1 MFYSI
6 TGKIVYI
13 DTQSVAIETGG
24 VAFRCSTTLT
34 TLKRIGEKGSTT
46 TLYTYLNVR
55 EDALDLFGFAD
66 EQELECFKLLI
77 GVSGVGPKAALAI
90 LSELTPDKLALCLA
104 TGDSKAITRAQGVG
118 PKLAQ
123 RVVLE
128 LKDKLAKGLELSAV
142 TPEIE
147 AAGIAAAEGSAA
159 EAVSALTMLG
169 YSQSEAAAA
178 VAKLD
183 AALPVEDMI
192 RQALKTLARQV

>member
-34 TLKRIGEKGSTT
+34 TLKRIGEKGSTA

-183 AALPVEDMI
+183 ASLSVEDMI

>member
-6 TGKIVYI
+6 TGKIVYV

-24 VAFRCSTTLT
+24 IAFRCSTTLT
-34 TLKRIGEKGSTT
+34 TLKRIGEKGNTA

-104 TGDSKAITRAQGVG
+104 TGDSKAITRAPGVG

-128 LKDKLAKGLELSAV
+128 LKDKLARGLELSAV

-183 AALPVEDMI
+183 ASLSIEDMI

>member
-6 TGKIVYI
+6 TGRVVHL
-13 DTQSVAIETGG
+13 DAQSVALETGG
-24 VAFRCSTTLT
+24 VAFQCNTTLS
-34 TLKRIGEKGSTT
+34 TLKTVGEKGSTA

-55 EDALDLFGFAD
+55 EDALDLFGFAT

-77 GVSGVGPKAALAI
+77 SVSGVGPKAALSI

-104 TGDSKAITRAQGVG
+104 TGDSKSITRAQGIG

-128 LKDKLAKGLELSAV
+128 LKDKLAKGLELPADS
-142 TPEIE
+142 PEIQ
-147 AAGIAAAEGSAA
+147 AAGIAAADGNAS

-169 YSQSEAAAA
+169 YSQSEAAMA
-178 VAKLD
+178 VSKLD
-183 AALPVEDMI
+183 GAMPVEELI
-192 RQALKTLARQV
+192 KQALKQLARQV

>member
-6 TGKIVYI
+6 TGKIVYV

-24 VAFRCSTTLT
+24 IAFRCSTTLT
-34 TLKRIGEKGSTT
+34 TLKRIGEKGNTA

-183 AALPVEDMI
+183 ASLSVEDMI

>member
-6 TGKIVYI
+6 TGKIVYV

-24 VAFRCSTTLT
+24 IAFRCSTTLT
-34 TLKRIGEKGSTT
+34 TLKRIGEKGNTA

-104 TGDSKAITRAQGVG
+104 TGDSKAITRAPGVG

-183 AALPVEDMI
+183 ASLSVEDMI
-192 RQALKTLARQV
+192 RQAFKTLARQV

>member
-6 TGKIVYI
+6 TGRVVHR
-13 DTQSVAIETGG
+13 DTQSVALETGG
-24 VAFRCSTTLT
+24 VAFQCSTTLS
-34 TLKRIGEKGSTT
+34 TLKTIGEKGSTA

-55 EDALDLFGFAD
+55 EDALDLFGFAT

-77 GVSGVGPKAALAI
+77 SVSGVGPKAALSI

-104 TGDSKAITRAQGVG
+104 TGDSKSITRAQGVG

-128 LKDKLAKGLELSAV
+128 LKDKLAKGLELPADS
-142 TPEIE
+142 PEIQ
-147 AAGIAAAEGSAA
+147 AAGLAAADGNAA

-169 YSQSEAAAA
+169 YSQSEAAMA
-178 VAKLD
+178 VSKLD
-183 AALPVEDMI
+183 GDLPVVALI
-192 RQALKTLARQV
+192 KQALKQLARQV

>member
-6 TGKIVYI
+6 TGKIVYV

-24 VAFRCSTTLT
+24 IAFRCSTTLT
-34 TLKRIGEKGSTT
+34 TLKRIGEKGNTA

-104 TGDSKAITRAQGVG
+104 TGDSKAITRAPGVG

-183 AALPVEDMI
+183 ASLSVEDMI

>member
-34 TLKRIGEKGSTT
+34 TLKRIGEKGSTA

-104 TGDSKAITRAQGVG
+104 TGDSKAITRAPGVG

-147 AAGIAAAEGSAA
+147 ATGIAAAEGSAA
-159 EAVSALTMLG
+159 KAVSALTMLG

-183 AALPVEDMI
+183 ASLSVEDMI

>member
-34 TLKRIGEKGSTT
+34 TLKRIGEKGSTA

-104 TGDSKAITRAQGVG
+104 TGDSKAITRAPGVG

-178 VAKLD
+178 IAKLD
-183 AALPVEDMI
+183 ASLSVEDMI

>member
-6 TGKIVYI
+6 TGRVVHR
-13 DTQSVAIETGG
+13 DTQSVAVETGG
-24 VAFRCSTTLT
+24 VAFQCSTTLS
-34 TLKRIGEKGSTT
+34 TLKTIGEKGSTA

-55 EDALDLFGFAD
+55 EDALDLFGFAT

-77 GVSGVGPKAALAI
+77 SVSGVGPKAALAI

-104 TGDSKAITRAQGVG
+104 TGDSKSITRAQGVG

-128 LKDKLAKGLELSAV
+128 LKDKLAKGLELPADS
-142 TPEIE
+142 PEIQ
-147 AAGIAAAEGSAA
+147 AAGLAAADGNAA

-169 YSQSEAAAA
+169 YSQSEAAMA
-178 VAKLD
+178 VSKLD
-183 AALPVEDMI
+183 GDLPVEALI
-192 RQALKTLARQV
+192 KQALKQLARQV

>member
-34 TLKRIGEKGSTT
+34 TLKRIGEKGSTA

-90 LSELTPDKLALCLA
+90 LSSATPESLAMA
-104 TGDSKAITRAQGVG
+104 IVTGDEKTLTAAPGIG
-118 PKLAQ
+118 KKIAQ
-123 RVVLE
+123 RIILE
-128 LKDKLAKGLELSAV
+128 LKDKMAGASGGTLDFSSGGGAVNVSAF
-142 TPEIE
+142 TSKATE
-147 AAGIAAAEGSAA
+147 AAQALAVLGYTSAEVAAALKGIDVENLPL
-159 EAVSALTMLG
+159 EEIVR
-169 YSQSEAAAA
+169 QS
-178 VAKLD
+178 
-183 AALPVEDMI
+183 
-192 RQALKTLARQV
+192 LKKMVK

>member
-6 TGKIVYI
+6 TGRVVHR
-13 DTQSVAIETGG
+13 DTQSVAVETGG
-24 VAFRCSTTLT
+24 VAFQCSTTLS
-34 TLKRIGEKGSTT
+34 TLKTIGEKGSTA

-55 EDALDLFGFAD
+55 EDALDLFGFAT

-77 GVSGVGPKAALAI
+77 SVSGVGPKAALSI

-104 TGDSKAITRAQGVG
+104 TGDSKSITRAQGVG

-128 LKDKLAKGLELSAV
+128 LKDKLAKGLELPADS
-142 TPEIE
+142 PEIQ
-147 AAGIAAAEGSAA
+147 AAGLAAADGNAA

-169 YSQSEAAAA
+169 YSQSEAAMA
-178 VAKLD
+178 VSKLD
-183 AALPVEDMI
+183 GDLPVEELI
-192 RQALKTLARQV
+192 KQALKQLARQV

>member
-6 TGKIVYI
+6 TGKIVYV

-34 TLKRIGEKGSTT
+34 TLKRIGEKGSTA

-147 AAGIAAAEGSAA
+147 AAGLAAAEGSAA

-169 YSQSEAAAA
+169 YSQSEAASA

-183 AALPVEDMI
+183 ASLSVEDMI

>member
-6 TGKIVYI
+6 TGKIVYV

-24 VAFRCSTTLT
+24 IAFRCSTTLT
-34 TLKRIGEKGSTT
+34 TLKRIGEKGNTA

-183 AALPVEDMI
+183 AALSVEDMI
-192 RQALKTLARQV
+192 RQALNTLARQV

>member
-6 TGKIVYI
+6 TGRVVHR
-13 DTQSVAIETGG
+13 DTQSVALETGG
-24 VAFRCSTTLT
+24 VAFQCSTTLS
-34 TLKRIGEKGSTT
+34 TLKTIGEKGSTA

-55 EDALDLFGFAD
+55 EDALDLFGFAT

-77 GVSGVGPKAALAI
+77 SVSGVGPKAALSI

-104 TGDSKAITRAQGVG
+104 TGDSKSITRAQGVG

-128 LKDKLAKGLELSAV
+128 LKDKLAKGLELPADS
-142 TPEIE
+142 PEIQ
-147 AAGIAAAEGSAA
+147 AAGLAAADGNAA

-169 YSQSEAAAA
+169 YSQSEAAMA
-178 VAKLD
+178 VSKLD
-183 AALPVEDMI
+183 GDLPVEALI
-192 RQALKTLARQV
+192 KQALKQLARQV

>member
-6 TGKIVYI
+6 TGKIVYV

-24 VAFRCSTTLT
+24 IAFRCSTTLT
-34 TLKRIGEKGSTT
+34 TLKRIGEKGNTA

-104 TGDSKAITRAQGVG
+104 TGDSKAITRAPGVG

-178 VAKLD
+178 VAKLE
-183 AALPVEDMI
+183 ASLSVEDMI

>member
-34 TLKRIGEKGSTT
+34 TLKRIGEKGSTA

-104 TGDSKAITRAQGVG
+104 TGDSKAITRAPGVG

-128 LKDKLAKGLELSAV
+128 LKDKLARGLELSAV

-183 AALPVEDMI
+183 ASLSVEDMI